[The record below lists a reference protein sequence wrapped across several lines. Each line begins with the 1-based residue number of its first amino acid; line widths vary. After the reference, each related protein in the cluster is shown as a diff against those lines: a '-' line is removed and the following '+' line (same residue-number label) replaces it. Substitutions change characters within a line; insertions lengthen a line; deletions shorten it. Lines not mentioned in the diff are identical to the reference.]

1 MATMKMPPKQE
12 AESDGGLQVDQR
24 RPALLRYRLQ
34 IDGQT
39 KQSYEDKAS
48 AEKRGR
54 EIKKLHPVVRVT
66 VYDAQAQETIVIAS

>member
-1 MATMKMPPKQE
+1 MKMPPKQE
-12 AESDGGLQVDQR
+12 AESDGGLVDQR
-24 RPALLRYRLQ
+24 RPALLRYRLK

-48 AEKRGR
+48 AEKRAR
-54 EIKKLHPVVRVT
+54 EIKKLYPVVRVT

>member
-12 AESDGGLQVDQR
+12 PESHDELRVDQR

-34 IDGQT
+34 IDGQM
-39 KQSYEDKAS
+39 KQSFDDMTS

-54 EIKKLHPVVRVT
+54 EIKKAHPMVRVT
-66 VYDAQAQETIVIAS
+66 IYDAQAQEHSVIAS